1 MRDDNKKP
9 SYSLDEMEKWLEYFF
24 RDPFTAYLDQTQFRI
39 DIFDTESHF
48 ILEALLPAS
57 SASDIKITIEQ
68 SSVKI
73 FGQTKAGKERSRT
86 VELPFIVVKKDV
98 TAFFKDAILEIYIS
112 KQKLG
117 SGLNRDIPIKESD

>member
-57 SASDIKITIEQ
+57 SASDIKVTIEQ